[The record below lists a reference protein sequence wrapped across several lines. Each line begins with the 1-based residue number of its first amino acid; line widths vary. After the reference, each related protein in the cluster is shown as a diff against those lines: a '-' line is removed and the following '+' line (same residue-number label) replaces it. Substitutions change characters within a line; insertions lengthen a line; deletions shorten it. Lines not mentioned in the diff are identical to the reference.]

1 MCKEFFITEFS
12 FVDFSFSSKKKIV
25 PTKKRRF
32 PEKISSKRHYKN
44 YFATLICENY

>member
-12 FVDFSFSSKKKIV
+12 FVDFSFSSKKLCQL
-25 PTKKRRF
+25 KKRRF